1 MGALGLDGLFRLAQV
16 LSSKLS
22 SKTKKILL
30 QIGDVN
36 GEGQVEQDDVSLW
49 QQPGLAS
56 RPAKAEPGKDA
67 AQVFVVRAG
76 AEDYAIAFQDNRDL
90 AIYGTLAEG
99 ETCIYAT
106 GDTGDAQARA
116 LFKKDGSITL
126 YTRQGNTSSGTGMM
140 IQLDAMNGAIRLVS
154 PHGHGIII
162 DEDGIKMFAGNDA
175 GAITIGA
182 DGNIRSIATQ
192 QNQTDGGT
200 VVLGSTVVPVINAA
214 LTGPTGIAGVAST
227 KVLIST
233 A

>member
-1 MGALGLDGLFRLAQV
+1 MAALGLDGLFRLAQV

-22 SKTKKILL
+22 PKTKKVLI
-30 QIGDVN
+30 QTGDVN
-36 GEGQVEQDDVSLW
+36 GQGQVEQDDVALW

-56 RPAKAEPGKDA
+56 RPAKADPGKDA

-76 AEDYAIAFQDNRDL
+76 AEEYAIASQDNRDL
-90 AIYGTLAEG
+90 AIYGSLAEG

-126 YTRQGNTSSGTGMM
+126 YTRQGNTPSGTGMM
-140 IQLDAMNGAIRLVS
+140 IQLDAASGAIRLVN

-162 DEDGIKMFAGNDA
+162 DEDGVKIFSG
-175 GAITIGA
+175 GAASGITVGA

-192 QNQTDGGT
+192 QNQTDGST